1 MKTTSVSEVIDAA
14 PFNRTHLLILLWG
27 CFIMLFD
34 GYDMVIYGS
43 VVPRLMQEWQLS
55 AIEAGTLGSCALFG
69 MLFGGTLL
77 APLADRYGRRKLIIL
92 TTLLASCAAF
102 MTGHAST
109 PLQLGA
115 CRLVTGL
122 ALGALVP
129 SAVNL
134 ISEFAPQG
142 RRSTMITIMSSFYS
156 VGAVLSAL
164 LAIVVIPQ
172 WGWQAV
178 FYVAVLP
185 VLAVPFMLRYL
196 PESAAFLELKGRRDE
211 LDRLLVKVDPAFRP
225 GTELRLQGAG
235 QPVRTARVAQLFGK
249 GQALATLLL
258 WVAFAMCM
266 LMSYGLNTWLPK
278 LMAQGGYPL
287 GSSLAF
293 LVTLNIGAT
302 LGALF
307 GGWLA
312 DRLGVQRTLALFF
325 VLAALSL
332 AALGLQPGPVLLN
345 LLLLV
350 AGATT
355 IGTLAVI
362 HAYASIAYPAHIRS
376 TGVGWAA
383 GIGRLGAIAGP
394 MLGGSLLSM
403 QLPLQQNF
411 LAFALPGVIGA
422 LAIVCIHVRAPQ
434 PADAPVAANK
444 PTF

>member
-1 MKTTSVSEVIDAA
+1 MQSPLQRPLWQVYLIFLA
-14 PFNRTHLLILLWG
+14 P
-27 CFIMLFD
+27 
-34 GYDMVIYGS
+34 MV
-43 VVPRLMQEWQLS
+43 LS
-55 AIEAGTLGSCALFG
+55 NFLQSLSGTLNGIYVGQMLGTQALAAVSG
-69 MLFGGTLL
+69 MVPVVFFFIALVIG
-77 APLADRYGRRKLIIL
+77 
-92 TTLLASCAAF
+92 
-102 MTGHAST
+102 
-109 PLQLGA
+109 LGA
-115 CRLVTGL
+115 GASVLIGQAWGAQETAMVKSITGATL

-142 RRSTMITIMSSFYS
+142 RRSTMITEMSSFYS

-164 LAIVVIPQ
+164 LAIAVIPQ

-196 PESAAFLELKGRRDE
+196 PESAAFLELKGRRAE
-211 LDRLLVKVDPAFRP
+211 LERLLAKVDPAFRP
-225 GTELRLQGAG
+225 GTELHLAG
-235 QPVRTARVAQLFGK
+235 SDQPVDKARLAQLFGP

-302 LGALF
+302 VGALF

-332 AALGLQPGPVLLN
+332 AALGLNPGPLLLN

-403 QLPLQQNF
+403 QLPIQQNF
-411 LAFALPGVIGA
+411 FAFALPGVIGA
-422 LAIVCIHVRAPQ
+422 LAIAFIQVRAPQ
-434 PADAPVAANK
+434 QASEPEAANK
-444 PTF
+444 PTC

>member
-77 APLADRYGRRKLIIL
+77 APLADRFGRRKLIIL
-92 TTLLASCAAF
+92 TTLLASLAAF
-102 MTGHAST
+102 MTGHAET
-109 PLQLGA
+109 PLALGA

-142 RRSTMITIMSSFYS
+142 RRSTMITVMSSFYS

-164 LAIVVIPQ
+164 LAIAVIPQ

-196 PESAAFLELKGRRDE
+196 PESAAFLELKGRRAE
-211 LDRLLVKVDPAFRP
+211 LERLLAKVDPAFRP
-225 GTELRLQGAG
+225 GTELHLAG
-235 QPVRTARVAQLFGK
+235 SDQPVDKARLAQLFGP

-302 LGALF
+302 VGALF

-312 DRLGVQRTLALFF
+312 DRLGVQRTL
-325 VLAALSL
+325 
-332 AALGLQPGPVLLN
+332 GLNPGPLLLN

-403 QLPLQQNF
+403 QLPIQQNF
-411 LAFALPGVIGA
+411 FAFALPGVIGA
-422 LAIVCIHVRAPQ
+422 LAIAFIQVRAPQ
-434 PADAPVAANK
+434 QASEPEAANK
-444 PTF
+444 PTC

>member
-1 MKTTSVSEVIDAA
+1 MNKTSVSEVINAA
-14 PFNRTHLLILLWG
+14 AFNRTHLLILMWG

-34 GYDMVIYGS
+34 GYDMVIYAS
-43 VVPRLMQEWQLS
+43 VVPRLMDEWQLS

-77 APLADRYGRRKLIIL
+77 APLADRFGRRQLIIL
-92 TTLLASCAAF
+92 TTVMASLTAF
-102 MTGHAST
+102 MTGHATT
-109 PLQLGA
+109 PVELGA
-115 CRLVTGL
+115 YRLGTGL

-134 ISEFAPQG
+134 ISEFAPEG
-142 RRSTMITIMSSFYS
+142 RRSTMITVMSSFYS

-164 LAIVVIPQ
+164 LAITVIPQ
-172 WGWQAV
+172 WGWQTV
-178 FYVAVLP
+178 FYIAALP
-185 VLAVPFMLRYL
+185 VLTVPFMLRYL
-196 PESAAFLELKGRRDE
+196 PESAAFLELKGRRAE
-211 LDRLLVKVDPAFRP
+211 LEQLLVKVDPHFRP
-225 GTELRLQGAG
+225 GTELRLLSNDKQTRGARL
-235 QPVRTARVAQLFGK
+235 PQLFSNGR
-249 GQALATLLL
+249 ALATSLL

-278 LMAQGGYPL
+278 LMAYGGYPL

-302 LGALF
+302 IGALS

-325 VLAALSL
+325 MLAAVSL
-332 AALGLQPGPVLLN
+332 ATLGLKPGPWLLN
-345 LLLLV
+345 LLLLI

-362 HAYASIAYPAHIRS
+362 HAYASASYPAHIRS

-394 MLGGSLLSM
+394 MLGGSLLTLE
-403 QLPLQQNF
+403 LPFQQNF

-422 LAIVCIHVRAPQ
+422 LAIITIHMRESLAGSE
-434 PADAPVAANK
+434 VASK
-444 PTF
+444 STI

>member
-1 MKTTSVSEVIDAA
+1 MSKITVSEVIDAA
-14 PFNRTHLLILLWG
+14 PLNRTHLLILMWG

-43 VVPRLMQEWQLS
+43 VVPRLMQEWQLT

-77 APLADRYGRRKLIIL
+77 APLADRFGRRKLIIL
-92 TTLLASCAAF
+92 TTLLASLAAF
-102 MTGHAST
+102 MTGHATT
-109 PLQLGA
+109 PIELGA

-129 SAVNL
+129 SGVNL

-142 RRSTMITIMSSFYS
+142 RRSTMITVMSSFYS

-164 LAIVVIPQ
+164 LAIAVIPQ

-178 FYVAVLP
+178 FYFAVLP
-185 VLAVPFMLRYL
+185 VLAVPLMLRYL
-196 PESAAFLELKGRRDE
+196 PESAAFLELKGRRAE
-211 LDRLLVKVDPAFRP
+211 LDQLLVKVDPDFRP
-225 GTELRLQGAG
+225 GTELSLPSNNKQAQAARL
-235 QPVRTARVAQLFGK
+235 PQLFSK
-249 GQALATLLL
+249 GQALATVLL

-278 LMAQGGYPL
+278 LMANGGYAL
-287 GSSLAF
+287 GSSLGF

-302 LGALF
+302 VGALF

-325 VLAALSL
+325 MLAALSL
-332 AALGLQPGPVLLN
+332 AALGLQPGPLLLN
-345 LLLLV
+345 LLLLI

-394 MLGGSLLSM
+394 MLGGSLLTLE
-403 QLPLQQNF
+403 LPFQQNF

-422 LAIVCIHVRAPQ
+422 LAIVFIQVRTQQAVEPE
-434 PADAPVAANK
+434 AASK
-444 PTF
+444 PTV

>member
-43 VVPRLMQEWQLS
+43 VVPRLMHEWQLS

-77 APLADRYGRRKLIIL
+77 APLADRFGRRKLIIL
-92 TTLLASCAAF
+92 TTLLASLAAF
-102 MTGHAST
+102 MTGHAET
-109 PLQLGA
+109 PLELGA

-142 RRSTMITIMSSFYS
+142 RRSTMITVMSSFYS

-164 LAIVVIPQ
+164 LAIAVIPQ

-196 PESAAFLELKGRRDE
+196 PESAAFLELKGRRAE
-211 LDRLLVKVDPAFRP
+211 LERLLAKVDPAFRP
-225 GTELRLQGAG
+225 GTELHLAG
-235 QPVRTARVAQLFGK
+235 SDQPVDKARLAQLFGP

-302 LGALF
+302 VGALF

-332 AALGLQPGPVLLN
+332 AALGLNPGPLLLN
-345 LLLLV
+345 LLLLI

-403 QLPLQQNF
+403 QLPIQQNF

-422 LAIVCIHVRAPQ
+422 LAIAFIQVRAPQ
-434 PADAPVAANK
+434 QASEPEAANK
-444 PTF
+444 PTC

>member
-77 APLADRYGRRKLIIL
+77 APLADRFGRRKLIIL
-92 TTLLASCAAF
+92 TTLLASLAAF
-102 MTGHAST
+102 MTGHART
-109 PLQLGA
+109 PLELGA

-142 RRSTMITIMSSFYS
+142 RRSTMITVMSSFYS

-196 PESAAFLELKGRRDE
+196 PESAAFLELKGRRAE
-211 LDRLLVKVDPAFRP
+211 LEQLLVKVDPAFRP
-225 GTELRLQGAG
+225 GTELRLAG
-235 QPVRTARVAQLFGK
+235 NAQPLGKARLAQLFGP
-249 GQALATLLL
+249 GQALATVLL

-278 LMAQGGYPL
+278 LMAQGGYAL

-302 LGALF
+302 IGALS

-325 VLAALSL
+325 VLAAVSL
-332 AALGLQPGPVLLN
+332 AALGLNPGPLLLN
-345 LLLLV
+345 LLLLI

-394 MLGGSLLSM
+394 MLGGSLLSL
-403 QLPLQQNF
+403 QLPIQQNF

-422 LAIVCIHVRAPQ
+422 LAIVFIQVRAPQ
-434 PADAPVAANK
+434 QACEPEAANK
-444 PTF
+444 PTC

>member
-77 APLADRYGRRKLIIL
+77 APLADRFGRRRLIIL
-92 TTLLASCAAF
+92 TTLLASLAAF
-102 MTGHAST
+102 MTGHART
-109 PLQLGA
+109 PLELGA

-142 RRSTMITIMSSFYS
+142 RRSTLITVMSSFYS

-196 PESAAFLELKGRRDE
+196 PESAAFLEIKGRRAE
-211 LDRLLVKVDPAFRP
+211 LEQLLAKVDPAFRP
-225 GTELRLQGAG
+225 GTELRLAG
-235 QPVRTARVAQLFGK
+235 RGEPVGKARLAQLFGR
-249 GQALATLLL
+249 GQALPTLLL

-302 LGALF
+302 VGALL

-325 VLAALSL
+325 VLAAVSL
-332 AALGLQPGPVLLN
+332 AALGLNPGPLLLN
-345 LLLLV
+345 LLLLI

-394 MLGGSLLSM
+394 MLGGSLLSL
-403 QLPLQQNF
+403 QLPIQHNF

-422 LAIVCIHVRAPQ
+422 LAIAFIQVRAPQ
-434 PADAPVAANK
+434 QASEPEAANK
-444 PTF
+444 PTC

>member
-77 APLADRYGRRKLIIL
+77 APLADRFGRRKLIIL
-92 TTLLASCAAF
+92 TTLLASLAAF
-102 MTGHAST
+102 MTGHART
-109 PLQLGA
+109 PLELGA

-142 RRSTMITIMSSFYS
+142 RRSTLITVMSSFYS

-196 PESAAFLELKGRRDE
+196 PESAAFLEIKGRRAE
-211 LDRLLVKVDPAFRP
+211 LEQLLAKVDPAFRP
-225 GTELRLQGAG
+225 GTELRLAGHG
-235 QPVRTARVAQLFGK
+235 QPVGKARLAQLFGR
-249 GQALATLLL
+249 GQALPTLLL

-302 LGALF
+302 VGALF

-325 VLAALSL
+325 VLAAVSL
-332 AALGLQPGPVLLN
+332 AALGLNPGPLMLN
-345 LLLLV
+345 LLLLI

-394 MLGGSLLSM
+394 MLGGSLLSL
-403 QLPLQQNF
+403 QLPIQQNF

-422 LAIVCIHVRAPQ
+422 LAIAFIQVRAPQ
-434 PADAPVAANK
+434 QSSEPEAANK
-444 PTF
+444 PTC

>member
-1 MKTTSVSEVIDAA
+1 MNPTSVSEVINAA
-14 PFNRTHLLILLWG
+14 SFNRTHLLILLWG

-43 VVPRLMQEWQLS
+43 VVPQLMQEWQLS

-77 APLADRYGRRKLIIL
+77 APLADRFGRRTLIIL
-92 TTLLASCAAF
+92 TTIMASLAAF

-109 PLQLGA
+109 PVELGA

-134 ISEFAPQG
+134 ISEFAPEG
-142 RRSTMITIMSSFYS
+142 RRSTMITVMSSFYS

-185 VLAVPFMLRYL
+185 VLAVPLMLRYL
-196 PESAAFLELKGRRDE
+196 PESAAFLELKGRRAE
-211 LDRLLVKVDPAFRP
+211 LDTLLVKVDPNYRP
-225 GTELRLQGAG
+225 GTALRLPNDPHTRGARL
-235 QPVRTARVAQLFGK
+235 PQLFSR
-249 GQALATLLL
+249 GQALGTVLL
-258 WVAFAMCM
+258 WIAFAMCM

-278 LMAQGGYPL
+278 LMAHGGYPL

-293 LVTLNIGAT
+293 LVTLNVGAT
-302 LGALF
+302 FGALF

-312 DRLGVQRTLALFF
+312 DRLGVQRTLAVFF

-332 AALGLQPGPVLLN
+332 AALGLKPGPLLLN
-345 LLLLV
+345 LLLLI

-383 GIGRLGAIAGP
+383 GVGRLGAIAGP
-394 MLGGSLLSM
+394 MLGGSLLALE
-403 QLPLQQNF
+403 LPFQQNF

-422 LAIVCIHVRAPQ
+422 LAIACIHIRPRVQAAVPGAGEKHRA
-434 PADAPVAANK
+434 
-444 PTF
+444 

>member
-1 MKTTSVSEVIDAA
+1 
-14 PFNRTHLLILLWG
+14 
-27 CFIMLFD
+27 
-34 GYDMVIYGS
+34 
-43 VVPRLMQEWQLS
+43 
-55 AIEAGTLGSCALFG
+55 
-69 MLFGGTLL
+69 
-77 APLADRYGRRKLIIL
+77 
-92 TTLLASCAAF
+92 
-102 MTGHAST
+102 
-109 PLQLGA
+109 
-115 CRLVTGL
+115 
-122 ALGALVP
+122 
-129 SAVNL
+129 
-134 ISEFAPQG
+134 
-142 RRSTMITIMSSFYS
+142 MITVMSSFYS

-164 LAIVVIPQ
+164 LAIAVIPQ

-196 PESAAFLELKGRRDE
+196 PESAAFLELKGRRAE
-211 LDRLLVKVDPAFRP
+211 LERLLAKVDPAFRP
-225 GTELRLQGAG
+225 GTELHLAG
-235 QPVRTARVAQLFGK
+235 SDQPVDKARLAQLFGP

-302 LGALF
+302 VGALF

-332 AALGLQPGPVLLN
+332 AALGLNPGPLLLN

-403 QLPLQQNF
+403 QLPIQQNF

-422 LAIVCIHVRAPQ
+422 LAIAFIQVRAPQ
-434 PADAPVAANK
+434 QASEPEAANK
-444 PTF
+444 PTC